1 LIGKVALVTGS
12 SRGIGAAC
20 VKALAGE
27 GASVVI
33 NYRQDERGARRVLEE
48 IRSCKGN
55 GIIVQ
60 ADVSKEEDVR
70 RMIRQTE
77 ETSGKVDILVNNA
90 VAPPLSKG
98 FLDTTWEEVQRDID
112 VIVKGAM
119 QLCQMVLPG
128 MIEKG
133 QGRIINIGSTQLSYP
148 THQVHGYSIA
158 KGALLALSRALAVDF
173 GRHGVTV
180 NYILVG
186 YIETDIHDRWG
197 VPKAV
202 VEHQAELQ
210 AIKRIGTPDDVAA
223 AVVFFASESSS
234 FLTGCALHVSGGKQF
249 GAI

>member
-1 LIGKVALVTGS
+1 VALVTGS

-20 VKALAGE
+20 VKALARE
-27 GASVVI
+27 GASVVV
-33 NYRQDERGARRVLEE
+33 NYREDEHGARRVLEE
-48 IRSCKGN
+48 IRSGEGK

-60 ADVSKEEDVR
+60 ADVSREENVR
-70 RMIRQTE
+70 RMVSQTE
-77 ETSGKVDILVNNA
+77 DTFGKVDILVNNA
-90 VAPPLSKG
+90 VAPPLSKN
-98 FLDTTWEEVQRDID
+98 FLDITWEEVQPEID

-133 QGRIINIGSTQLSYP
+133 RGRIINIGSTQLSYP
-148 THQVHGYSIA
+148 THQVHGYTMA

-173 GRHGVTV
+173 GQHGITV

-186 YIETDIHDRWG
+186 YIETDLHDRWNVPEG
-197 VPKAV
+197 VI
-202 VEHQAELQ
+202 ERQAGLQ

-234 FLTGCALHVSGGKQF
+234 FLTGCALYVSGGKQF
-249 GAI
+249 GAV

>member
-1 LIGKVALVTGS
+1 MALVTGS

-20 VKALAGE
+20 VKALARE

-33 NYRQDERGARRVLEE
+33 NYREDEHGAKRVLEE
-48 IRSCKGN
+48 IRAGN
-55 GIIVQ
+55 GKGIIVQ
-60 ADVSKEEDVR
+60 ADVSRGEDVC
-70 RMIRQTE
+70 RMISQAE
-77 ETSGKVDILVNNA
+77 EAFGKVDILVNNA
-90 VAPPLSKG
+90 VAPPLRKD

-112 VIVKGAM
+112 VILKGAM

-148 THQVHGYSIA
+148 THQVHGYTMA

-173 GRHGVTV
+173 GRHGITV

-186 YIETDIHDRWG
+186 YIETDIHDRWDVPEG
-197 VPKAV
+197 VI
-202 VEHQAELQ
+202 ERQAGLQ

-234 FLTGCALHVSGGKQF
+234 FLTGCTLYVSGGKQF
-249 GAI
+249 GAV